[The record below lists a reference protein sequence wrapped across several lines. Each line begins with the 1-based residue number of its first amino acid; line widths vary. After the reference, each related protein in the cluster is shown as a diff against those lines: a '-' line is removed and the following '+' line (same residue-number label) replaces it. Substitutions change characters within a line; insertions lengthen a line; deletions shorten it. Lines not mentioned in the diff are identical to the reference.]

1 MPSPSDYYADVQLL
15 RGRRS
20 WVKLAIL
27 LVVLIALPLILPGYR
42 IFTFNYM
49 AIFVIVGLGMNILVG
64 DTGQV
69 SLGHAGFLAIGAY
82 TTVLMMTEL
91 GAPFVLALPVAGF
104 VTAGFG
110 FLLGLPAL
118 RLHGPYL
125 AIVTLGFGLAV
136 TQIIGHSRIFGG
148 HMGLV
153 VPSATLGPIS
163 LSGDVPQYYLIVGTA
178 LVLAMCA
185 RNLSVTRVGRAFRAI
200 RDSEIAA
207 ATMGVDVAYYK
218 TLSFALSAA
227 FAGIAGGLLALMTG
241 FISPG
246 VFTFLLSLMFLAMV
260 VFGGLGSIPGAVLG
274 SIVMGYLNLEMDAFE
289 ELPFLGPAL
298 ESFSARFMSSAGLP
312 NVGWVV
318 TGGLIVLTILV
329 EPKGLHGLWVRA
341 EAFVGGGKGDTEA
354 SIGGS
359 AGPGGASAGS
369 GGPSAASSGSS
380 AGPSGP
386 PAE

>member
-1 MPSPSDYYADVQLL
+1 MRSTQDYYADVQLL
-15 RGRRS
+15 RGRGA
-20 WVKLAIL
+20 WIKLAIL
-27 LVVLIALPLILPGYR
+27 LVVLIVLPLVLPGYR
-42 IFTFNYM
+42 IFTVNYM

-91 GAPFVLALPVAGF
+91 GAPFPLALLVGGV

-118 RLHGPYL
+118 RLQGPYL
-125 AIVTLGFGLAV
+125 AIVTLGFGIAV
-136 TQIIGHSRIFGG
+136 TQIIGHSAFFGG

-153 VPSATLGPIS
+153 VPDATIGPIR
-163 LSGDVPQYYLIVGTA
+163 LSGDVSQYYVIVGTT
-178 LVLAMCA
+178 LVLALCT

-260 VFGGLGSIPGAVLG
+260 VFGGLGSIPGAILG

-289 ELPFLGPAL
+289 DLPLLGPAL
-298 ESFSARFMSSAGLP
+298 ESFSARFMSTAGLP

-318 TGGLIVLTILV
+318 TGLLIVFTILL
-329 EPKGLHGLWVRA
+329 EPRGLHGVWIRVGALM
-341 EAFVGGGKGDTEA
+341 GGGRRDTDAPVGA
-354 SIGGS
+354 SARSGAGS
-359 AGPGGASAGS
+359 VAGSGAGPGGPGAD
-369 GGPSAASSGSS
+369 SSD
-380 AGPSGP
+380 P
-386 PAE
+386 PAGAS

>member
-1 MPSPSDYYADVQLL
+1 MRSTPDYYEDVQLL

-20 WVKLAIL
+20 WAKLAIL
-27 LVVLIALPLILPGYR
+27 LIVLIALPLILPGYR
-42 IFTFNYM
+42 IFTVNYM
-49 AIFVIVGLGMNILVG
+49 AVFVIVGLGMNILVG

-91 GAPFVLALPVAGF
+91 GAPFPLALPVGGLVSAL
-104 VTAGFG
+104 FG

-118 RLHGPYL
+118 RLEGPYL

-136 TQIIGHSRIFGG
+136 TQIIGHWAFFGG

-153 VPSATLGPIS
+153 VPTATLGPIS
-163 LSGDVPQYYLIVGTA
+163 LSGDVRKYYLIVGTA
-178 LVLAMCA
+178 LLLALCA

-207 ATMGVDVAYYK
+207 ASMGVDVAYYK
-218 TLSFALSAA
+218 TLSFALSAG

-274 SIVMGYLNLEMDAFE
+274 SMVMGYLNLEMDAFQ
-289 ELPFLGPAL
+289 ELPLLGPAL
-298 ESFSARFMSSAGLP
+298 ESFSRRFMSSAGLP

-318 TGGLIVLTILV
+318 TGLLIVFTILV
-329 EPKGLHGLWVRA
+329 EPKGLYGLWLRLVA
-341 EAFVGGGKGDTEA
+341 KVSGGRRDTDP
-354 SIGGS
+354 SLGTFSGPK
-359 AGPGGASAGS
+359 AGPGDGPGADPGADP
-369 GGPSAASSGSS
+369 GGPQ
-380 AGPSGP
+380 AGLS
-386 PAE
+386 

>member
-1 MPSPSDYYADVQLL
+1 MRSTHDYYADVQLL
-15 RGRRS
+15 RGRGS

-27 LVVLIALPLILPGYR
+27 LIVLIALPLILPGYR
-42 IFTFNYM
+42 IFTVNYM
-49 AIFVIVGLGMNILVG
+49 AIFVIVGLGMNILIG

-91 GAPFVLALPVAGF
+91 GAPFPLALLVGGL

-118 RLHGPYL
+118 RLQGPYL
-125 AIVTLGFGLAV
+125 AIVTLGFGIAV
-136 TQIIGHSRIFGG
+136 TQIIGHSAFFGG

-153 VPSATLGPIS
+153 VPTATLGPIS
-163 LSGDVPQYYLIVGTA
+163 LSGDVSQYYVIVGTA
-178 LVLAMCA
+178 LVLALCA

-246 VFTFLLSLMFLAMV
+246 VFNFLLSLMFLAMV
-260 VFGGLGSIPGAVLG
+260 VLGGIGSIPGAVLG

-289 ELPFLGPAL
+289 EFPLLGPAL
-298 ESFSARFMSSAGLP
+298 ESFSSRVMSSGGLP
-312 NVGWVV
+312 HFGWVV
-318 TGGLIVLTILV
+318 TGLLIVLTILV
-329 EPKGLHGLWVRA
+329 EPRGLHGLWIRVGDM
-341 EAFVGGGKGDTEA
+341 VGGGKRDTGT
-354 SIGGS
+354 SS
-359 AGPGGASAGS
+359 GASAGPRA
-369 GGPSAASSGSS
+369 GPNGSS
-380 AGPSGP
+380 ADPSGP
-386 PAE
+386 PAGVN

>member
-1 MPSPSDYYADVQLL
+1 MRSTQDYYADVQLL
-15 RGRRS
+15 RGRGA
-20 WVKLAIL
+20 WIKLAIL
-27 LVVLIALPLILPGYR
+27 LVVLIVLPLVLPGYR
-42 IFTFNYM
+42 IFTVNYM

-91 GAPFVLALPVAGF
+91 SAPFPLALLVGGV

-118 RLHGPYL
+118 RLQGPYL
-125 AIVTLGFGLAV
+125 AIVTLGFGIAV
-136 TQIIGHSRIFGG
+136 TQIIGHSAFFGG

-153 VPSATLGPIS
+153 VPDATLGPIP
-163 LSGDVPQYYLIVGTA
+163 LSGDISQYYVIVGTT
-178 LVLAMCA
+178 LVLALCA

-289 ELPFLGPAL
+289 ELPLLGPAL
-298 ESFSARFMSSAGLP
+298 ESFSARFMSTAGLP

-318 TGGLIVLTILV
+318 TGLLIVFTILL
-329 EPKGLHGLWVRA
+329 EPRGLHGVWIRVG
-341 EAFVGGGKGDTEA
+341 AF
-354 SIGGS
+354 IGGRRRDTD
-359 AGPGGASAGS
+359 APVGASAGS
-369 GGPSAASSGSS
+369 GAGSG
-380 AGPSGP
+380 AGPGGPGADSSDP
-386 PAE
+386 PAGAS

>member
-1 MPSPSDYYADVQLL
+1 MRATHDYYADVQLL
-15 RGRRS
+15 RGRGS

-42 IFTFNYM
+42 IFTVNYM
-49 AIFVIVGLGMNILVG
+49 AIFVIVGLGMNLLIG

-69 SLGHAGFLAIGAY
+69 SLGHAGFLAVGAY

-91 GAPFVLALPVAGF
+91 GAPFPLALPVGGL

-118 RLHGPYL
+118 RLQGPYL
-125 AIVTLGFGLAV
+125 AIVTLGFGIAV
-136 TQIIGHSRIFGG
+136 TQIIGHSAFFGG

-153 VPSATLGPIS
+153 VPTATLGPIS
-163 LSGDVPQYYLIVGTA
+163 LSGDVSQYYVIVGTA
-178 LVLAMCA
+178 LVLALCA
-185 RNLSVTRVGRAFRAI
+185 RNLSVTRVGRAFRAV

-246 VFTFLLSLMFLAMV
+246 VFNFHLSLMFLAMV
-260 VFGGLGSIPGAVLG
+260 VFGGIGSIPGAVLG

-289 ELPFLGPAL
+289 EFPLLGPTL
-298 ESFSARFMSSAGLP
+298 ESFSSRFMSSGGLP
-312 NVGWVV
+312 NFGWVV
-318 TGGLIVLTILV
+318 TGLLIVLTILI
-329 EPKGLHGLWVRA
+329 EPRGLHGLWIRVGDM
-341 EAFVGGGKGDTEA
+341 VGGGKRDTGTSSGA
-354 SIGGS
+354 S
-359 AGPGGASAGS
+359 AGPGAG
-369 GGPSAASSGSS
+369 PSGSS
-380 AGPSGP
+380 ADPPGP
-386 PAE
+386 PGGVN

>member
-1 MPSPSDYYADVQLL
+1 MRATHDYYADVQLL
-15 RGRRS
+15 RGRGS

-27 LVVLIALPLILPGYR
+27 LVVLIALPQILPGYR
-42 IFTFNYM
+42 VFTVNYM
-49 AIFVIVGLGMNILVG
+49 AIFVIVGLGMNLLIG

-69 SLGHAGFLAIGAY
+69 SLGHAGFLAVGAY

-91 GAPFVLALPVAGF
+91 GAPFPLALPVGGL

-118 RLHGPYL
+118 RLQGPYL
-125 AIVTLGFGLAV
+125 AIVTLGFGIAV
-136 TQIIGHSRIFGG
+136 TQIIGHSAFFGG

-153 VPSATLGPIS
+153 VPTATLGPIS
-163 LSGDVPQYYLIVGTA
+163 LSGDVSQYYVIVGTA
-178 LVLAMCA
+178 LVLALCA
-185 RNLSVTRVGRAFRAI
+185 RNLSVTRVGRAFRAV

-246 VFTFLLSLMFLAMV
+246 VFNFLLSLMFLAMV
-260 VFGGLGSIPGAVLG
+260 VFGGIGSIPGAVLG

-289 ELPFLGPAL
+289 EFPLLGPTL
-298 ESFSARFMSSAGLP
+298 ESFSSRFMSRGGLP
-312 NVGWVV
+312 NFGWGV
-318 TGGLIVLTILV
+318 TGLLIVLTILI
-329 EPKGLHGLWVRA
+329 EPRGLHGLWIRVGDM
-341 EAFVGGGKGDTEA
+341 VGGGKRDTGTSSGA
-354 SIGGS
+354 S
-359 AGPGGASAGS
+359 AGPGAG
-369 GGPSAASSGSS
+369 PSGSS
-380 AGPSGP
+380 ADPSGP
-386 PAE
+386 PGGVN

>member
-1 MPSPSDYYADVQLL
+1 MRSTQDYYADVQLL
-15 RGRRS
+15 RGRGA
-20 WVKLAIL
+20 WIKLAIL
-27 LVVLIALPLILPGYR
+27 LVVLIVLPLVLPGYR
-42 IFTFNYM
+42 IFTVNYM

-91 GAPFVLALPVAGF
+91 SAPFPLALLVGGV

-118 RLHGPYL
+118 RLQGPYL
-125 AIVTLGFGLAV
+125 AIVTLGFGIAV
-136 TQIIGHSRIFGG
+136 TQIIGHSALFGG

-153 VPSATLGPIS
+153 VPAASLGPIS
-163 LSGDVPQYYLIVGTA
+163 LSGDVRQYYMIVGTT
-178 LVLAMCA
+178 LVLALCA

-289 ELPFLGPAL
+289 ELPLLGPAL
-298 ESFSARFMSSAGLP
+298 ESFSSRFMSSAGLP

-318 TGGLIVLTILV
+318 TGLLIVFTILV
-329 EPKGLHGLWVRA
+329 EPRGLHGLWIRLGA
-341 EAFVGGGKGDTEA
+341 ILGGGKGDTDA
-354 SIGGS
+354 SV
-359 AGPGGASAGS
+359 AQP
-369 GGPSAASSGSS
+369 
-380 AGPSGP
+380 
-386 PAE
+386 E

>member
-1 MPSPSDYYADVQLL
+1 MRSTPDHYADVQLL
-15 RGRRS
+15 RGRGA

-27 LVVLIALPLILPGYR
+27 LVVLIVLPLVLPGYR
-42 IFTFNYM
+42 IFTLNYM
-49 AIFVIVGLGMNILVG
+49 AVFVIVGLGMNILVG

-82 TTVLMMTEL
+82 TTVLMMSEL
-91 GAPFVLALPVAGF
+91 GAPFALALPVAGL
-104 VTAGFG
+104 VAALFG

-118 RLHGPYL
+118 RLEGPYL
-125 AIVTLGFGLAV
+125 AIATLGFGLAV
-136 TQIIGHSRIFGG
+136 TQIIGHWALFGG

-153 VPSATLGPIS
+153 VPTATLGPIS
-163 LSGDVPQYYLIVGTA
+163 LSGDVRQYYLIVGTA
-178 LVLAMCA
+178 LLLALCA

-260 VFGGLGSIPGAVLG
+260 VVGGLGSIAGAVLG
-274 SIVMGYLNLEMDAFE
+274 SMLMGYLNLEMDAFQ
-289 ELPFLGPAL
+289 ELPVLGPAL
-298 ESFSARFMSSAGLP
+298 ESFSSRFMSSVGLP

-318 TGGLIVLTILV
+318 TGLLIVFTILV
-329 EPKGLHGLWVRA
+329 EPRGLYGLWVRLGA
-341 EAFVGGGKGDTEA
+341 IVGGGTRNTG
-354 SIGGS
+354 
-359 AGPGGASAGS
+359 AGIE
-369 GGPSAASSGSS
+369 SS
-380 AGPSGP
+380 ADRGSPPADPGSP
-386 PAE
+386 PAEAS